1 MKKIIYIFILTAS
14 FLLNTTNIMAASLTA
29 SLSSNK
35 STVTV
40 GSSVKITA
48 KVSGSKIYIVQG
60 NVSSNN
66 PSVLSGGG
74 TIYRK
79 ADLGSEPNGFSST
92 SKTFTFTAQ
101 KVGTATISISDT
113 GIGLTVNDSPLSF
126 SGKSIV
132 INVVEKN
139 DSSTTNN
146 QNSNSNTNTNN
157 NNNSNSSNSDS
168 SKKEENKSNDN
179 KLSSLTISKGTL
191 SPKFSANTTSYKVD
205 LTSDIE
211 TVDIAAKANDSKAKV
226 TGTGKKDLV
235 IGSQTYSVTVV
246 SESGIKKVYSITFNV
261 TEKPTV
267 FTQFGDQK
275 LGILKDVAK
284 IEVPEGY
291 KETTVT
297 LEGEEIRGWKND
309 KTGLTLVY
317 LADENGHKS
326 FYIYSDGKVANKYE
340 LITIAGKKYTL
351 LDIPSDMKEQ
361 EGLKA
366 DKVKI
371 GDMELDGWSYEDKNH
386 ANYAVVYL
394 MNEAGEKNLY
404 SYEKTEGTLQKYV
417 VSEEKKANNTL
428 TYVLAG
434 TTALFA
440 LSTLG
445 VYMMY
450 MNFKKKS
457 IATIKD
463 YYDRKNQG

>member
-1 MKKIIYIFILTAS
+1 MKKIKKLILV
-14 FLLNTTNIMAASLTA
+14 ASLFISILFT
-29 SLSSNK
+29 
-35 STVTV
+35 
-40 GSSVKITA
+40 I
-48 KVSGSKIYIVQG
+48 G
-60 NVSSNN
+60 NVYASSSSISIS
-66 PSVLSGGG
+66 PSSPTKGKPV
-74 TIYRK
+74 TITITVSNVNTVS
-79 ADLGSEPNGFSST
+79 L
-92 SKTFTFTAQ
+92 
-101 KVGTATISISDT
+101 TATISGAGTSGKIKLVDASMSGDPKT
-113 GIGLTVNDSPLSF
+113 FSKSLTVTPTSTGTLTVKIDEGSNAVLDA
-126 SGKSIV
+126 KYV
-132 INVVEKN
+132 NVLGSRSVTVKAP
-139 DSSTTNN
+139 SSNTNT
-146 QNSNSNTNTNN
+146 NTNTNN

>member
-1 MKKIIYIFILTAS
+1 MKKIKKLILV
-14 FLLNTTNIMAASLTA
+14 ASLFISILFT
-29 SLSSNK
+29 
-35 STVTV
+35 
-40 GSSVKITA
+40 I
-48 KVSGSKIYIVQG
+48 G
-60 NVSSNN
+60 NVYASSSSISIS
-66 PSVLSGGG
+66 PSSPTKGKPV
-74 TIYRK
+74 TITITVSNVNTVS
-79 ADLGSEPNGFSST
+79 L
-92 SKTFTFTAQ
+92 
-101 KVGTATISISDT
+101 TATISGAGTSGKIKLVDASMSGDPKT
-113 GIGLTVNDSPLSF
+113 FSKSLTVTPTSTGTLTVKIDEGSNAVLDA
-126 SGKSIV
+126 KYV
-132 INVVEKN
+132 NVLGSRSVTVKAP
-139 DSSTTNN
+139 SSNTNT
-146 QNSNSNTNTNN
+146 NTNTNN

-317 LADENGHKS
+317 LADESGHKS

>member
-1 MKKIIYIFILTAS
+1 MKKIKKLILV
-14 FLLNTTNIMAASLTA
+14 ASLFISILFT
-29 SLSSNK
+29 
-35 STVTV
+35 
-40 GSSVKITA
+40 I
-48 KVSGSKIYIVQG
+48 G
-60 NVSSNN
+60 NVYASSSSISIS
-66 PSVLSGGG
+66 PSSPTKGKPV
-74 TIYRK
+74 TITITVSNVNTVS
-79 ADLGSEPNGFSST
+79 L
-92 SKTFTFTAQ
+92 
-101 KVGTATISISDT
+101 TATISGAGTSGKIKLVDASMSGDPKT
-113 GIGLTVNDSPLSF
+113 FSKSLTVTPTSTGTLTVKIDEGSNAVLDA
-126 SGKSIV
+126 KYV
-132 INVVEKN
+132 NVLGSRSVTVKAP
-139 DSSTTNN
+139 SSNTNT
-146 QNSNSNTNTNN
+146 NTNTNN

-246 SESGIKKVYSITFNV
+246 SESDIKKVYSITFNV

-317 LADENGHKS
+317 LADESGHKS

>member
-1 MKKIIYIFILTAS
+1 MKKIKKLILV
-14 FLLNTTNIMAASLTA
+14 ASLFISILFT
-29 SLSSNK
+29 
-35 STVTV
+35 
-40 GSSVKITA
+40 I
-48 KVSGSKIYIVQG
+48 G
-60 NVSSNN
+60 NVYASSSSISIS
-66 PSVLSGGG
+66 PSSPTKGKPV
-74 TIYRK
+74 TITITVSNVNTVS
-79 ADLGSEPNGFSST
+79 L
-92 SKTFTFTAQ
+92 
-101 KVGTATISISDT
+101 TATISGAGTSGKIKLVDASMSGDPKT
-113 GIGLTVNDSPLSF
+113 FSKSLTVTPTSTGTLTVKIDEGSNAVLDA
-126 SGKSIV
+126 KYV
-132 INVVEKN
+132 NVLGSRSVTVKAP
-139 DSSTTNN
+139 SSNTNT
-146 QNSNSNTNTNN
+146 NTNTNN

-317 LADENGHKS
+317 LADESGHKS

-404 SYEKTEGTLQKYV
+404 SYEKTEGTLQKYA

>member
-1 MKKIIYIFILTAS
+1 M
-14 FLLNTTNIMAASLTA
+14 
-29 SLSSNK
+29 
-35 STVTV
+35 
-40 GSSVKITA
+40 
-48 KVSGSKIYIVQG
+48 
-60 NVSSNN
+60 
-66 PSVLSGGG
+66 
-74 TIYRK
+74 
-79 ADLGSEPNGFSST
+79 
-92 SKTFTFTAQ
+92 
-101 KVGTATISISDT
+101 
-113 GIGLTVNDSPLSF
+113 
-126 SGKSIV
+126 
-132 INVVEKN
+132 
-139 DSSTTNN
+139 
-146 QNSNSNTNTNN
+146 
-157 NNNSNSSNSDS
+157 
-168 SKKEENKSNDN
+168 
-179 KLSSLTISKGTL
+179 TISKGTL
-191 SPKFSANTTSYKVD
+191 TPKFSANTTSYKVD

-317 LADENGHKS
+317 LADENGQKS

-351 LDIPSDMKEQ
+351 LDIPSNMKEQ

-417 VSEEKKANNTL
+417 VNEEKKANNTL

-445 VYMMY
+445 IYMMY

>member
-1 MKKIIYIFILTAS
+1 MKKTITNVKIFLCIMSIIFVSFINLKQTY
-14 FLLNTTNIMAASLTA
+14 AASLSVSVNKKTVYVGETVTFTVRA
-29 SLSSNK
+29 SGGAGNITIKGASNDSVWLDNSSKTYSVVASSVGTISLSASGVLGDYE
-35 STVTV
+35 SEEDQ
-40 GSSVKITA
+40 
-48 KVSGSKIYIVQG
+48 KVSASATVKVIKK
-60 NVSSNN
+60 SNN
-66 PSVLSGGG
+66 SNGG
-74 TIYRK
+74 
-79 ADLGSEPNGFSST
+79 NST
-92 SKTFTFTAQ
+92 
-101 KVGTATISISDT
+101 
-113 GIGLTVNDSPLSF
+113 P
-126 SGKSIV
+126 
-132 INVVEKN
+132 
-139 DSSTTNN
+139 TNN
-146 QNSNSNTNTNN
+146 D
-157 NNNSNSSNSDS
+157 NNNSSTDTKP
-168 SKKEENKSNDN
+168 KKEENKSNDN